1 MLSKNKRM
9 MEQIVQI
16 AQSNTLGFAITVFML
31 VFGIFIYASPSF
43 AFDAKGR
50 AKPFGIG
57 IRRRTVT
64 PVWLVAII
72 VAILSYTAAL
82 YVSNIAV

>member
-1 MLSKNKRM
+1 

-16 AQSNTLGFAITVFML
+16 AQSNTLAFAITVFML